1 MSLLAL
7 SRARSNHVQGCA
19 RPTCAP
25 TCLAVAASLAMSTI
39 ALAAGPLPQGG
50 QFVAGSGT
58 MYRDATSL
66 GIVQGTDRAVID
78 WKSFSI
84 GAGNSVSFQNA
95 RATLNRVIGE
105 DPSLI
110 LGSLTSSGDLYVIN
124 PHGMVVGS
132 SGVIATAGRFLASTL
147 DTDDATFMNGGPL
160 TFSKR
165 SGGTNAAI
173 VNGGQ
178 ITSEFGDVILLANSE
193 VDNVGT
199 IDAPHG
205 TTELAAGQQ
214 ILLQDSTGSRQVFV
228 QKGSGGAV
236 VNRGDIEAAQISLQ
250 AADGNVYALA
260 GNHSVL
266 RATGADLRD
275 GHVWLVA
282 DTGRVWMDGKIDA
295 IDADGSGG
303 TVDTQAA
310 RLRIAGGPTVK
321 ANVWNITLPAY
332 VIDAVDAQMLQANLN
347 GGTSIGIRTTGAGG
361 ATGDVHIEFGI
372 HWSGAASLTVDAYHS
387 LTIDE
392 ISKLINVGTGSLTL
406 RADSQAID
414 NGGSIVN
421 NGVIDWSGSL
431 GTVSTY
437 YDMNGTYVPGAMFSN
452 AYWYSPLNSGLVT
465 QISAYKLVNNLS
477 DLNNVRTDLN
487 SNYALGRDIDAGGLQ
502 GNLFTPIG
510 GNDAPFLGQ
519 FDGQG
524 HTIDS
529 LTVRET
535 NGNATGLFRIL
546 GAGSVVRDLNV
557 NGTVAV
563 SGGPSGQWEEAGIL
577 AGSSNATILRVNTSG
592 SVDDYN
598 PGNDSWVGGLVG
610 TNLGTIE
617 NSSSSASVTAG
628 VAGGLV
634 GVNYG
639 PIDQSHA
646 SGEVQGVGT
655 GPLDGPGGLVSQNL
669 GGAIT
674 LSYATGLVRN
684 ACYGDTCTGAAGLV
698 YENYAGA
705 IVQSFSTGT
714 VDATGCTP
722 DSCGVGA
729 GLVWKNDKEATITQ
743 SYATGSVLASGCANS
758 VVCGGGSA
766 LVGYNQGTI
775 NQSFATGQVSGG
787 VVASPSGPKVLSYGI
802 AFSNTGV
809 IGNDVY
815 WDKDTTGTSVA
826 VGEGTPIPA
835 ANGLIAAQMS
845 DPASFSGW
853 DFSSAGP
860 WAMPIASAHP
870 ILRWQ
875 IQP

>member
-1 MSLLAL
+1 MMLFAS
-7 SRARSNHVQGCA
+7 SRAG
-19 RPTCAP
+19 
-25 TCLAVAASLAMSTI
+25 LAVAVALTMPAI

-50 QFVAGSGT
+50 QFVAGSGV
-58 MYRDATSL
+58 MYRNATSL

-95 RATLNRVIGE
+95 RATLNRITGE

-124 PHGMVVGS
+124 PHGMVIGS
-132 SGVIATAGRFLASTL
+132 SGVIVTAGRFVASTL
-147 DTDDATFMNGGPL
+147 DTDNATFMNGGPL
-160 TFSKR
+160 TFS
-165 SGGTNAAI
+165 SPLGSANGAI
-173 VNGGQ
+173 VNGGH
-178 ITSEFGDVILLANSE
+178 ITSTFGDVILLANNE

-199 IDAPHG
+199 IGASNG
-205 TTELAAGQQ
+205 TTELAAGQR
-214 ILLQDSTGSRQVFV
+214 ILLQDSAGSRQVFV
-228 QKGSGGAV
+228 QKGSAGTV

-260 GNHSVL
+260 GNHAVL
-266 RATGADLRD
+266 RATGADIRD

-282 DTGRVWMDGKIDA
+282 DTGRVWMDGTIDA
-295 IDADGSGG
+295 RDADGSGG

-321 ANVWNITLPAY
+321 ANVWNITLPMYA
-332 VIDAVDAQMLQANLN
+332 IDAVDAQMLQANLN
-347 GGTSIGIRTTGAGG
+347 GGTSIGIRTTGVGG
-361 ATGDVHIEFGI
+361 ATGDVDIGFGM
-372 HWSGAASLTVDAYHS
+372 HWSSAASLTIDAYRS

-392 ISKLINVGTGSLTL
+392 ISKLINEGSGNLTL

-421 NGVIDWSGSL
+421 NGVVDWSRSL

-452 AYWYSPLNSGLVT
+452 ALWTSPIDSGIAT

-477 DLNNVRTDLN
+477 DLNDVRADLT
-487 SNYALGRDIDAGGLQ
+487 SNYALGGNIDAGGLG
-502 GNLFTPIG
+502 GNIFIPIG
-510 GNDAPFLGQ
+510 TTDTPFMGQ

-529 LTVRET
+529 LTVREVT
-535 NGNATGLFRIL
+535 GNAVGLFRIL
-546 GAGSVVRDLNV
+546 GAGSVVRDLNL
-557 NGTVAV
+557 NGNVAV
-563 SGGPSGQWEEAGIL
+563 SGGPSDRTANEGIL
-577 AGSSNATILRVNTSG
+577 AGVNNGTILRVKTSG
-592 SVDDYN
+592 SVVDYN
-598 PGNDSWVGGLVG
+598 AGNDSWDGGLVG
-610 TNLGTIE
+610 VNLGTIE
-617 NSSSSASVTAG
+617 HSSSTASVTSG

-639 PIDQSHA
+639 TIDQSHA

-655 GPLDGPGGLVSQNL
+655 GPLDGPGGLVGQNL
-669 GGAIT
+669 GGTIS

-684 ACYGDTCTGAAGLV
+684 ACYGDVCTGAAGLV

-729 GLVWKNDKEATITQ
+729 GLVWRNDKDGTITQ
-743 SYATGSVLASGCANS
+743 SYATGSVLASGCANN
-758 VVCGGGSA
+758 VICGAASA
-766 LVGYNQGTI
+766 LVGYNLGTI

-787 VVASPSGPKVLSYGI
+787 VVKSPSGPKVLSYGI
-802 AFSNTGV
+802 AFSNSGV

-815 WDKDTTGTSVA
+815 WDKDTTGTSIG
-826 VGEGTPIPA
+826 VGEGIPIPA
-835 ANGLIAAQMS
+835 ANGLIAAQMA

-860 WAMPIASAHP
+860 WEMPIASAHP

-875 IQP
+875 MQP